1 MATPRVWPIGSCSCC
16 GTPRLVCAW
25 ETLGS
30 GWSWSASTSAFW
42 PAGSKSSIKGSWS
55 AHPRCCCDH
64 GQACRADA
72 RAADVRH
79 ARRARRDRRPATVSK
94 DVALELDGV
103 EVTVTNP
110 DKVFF
115 PRLGKTKLDL
125 VNYYLSVAEAAL
137 RGVAQ
142 RPMNL
147 KRFPNGAEG
156 EPFYQKRAPT
166 PRPAWIETATVEFPS
181 GRTADEVVCTNA
193 ACLAWVVNLGCI
205 DLNPW
210 PVRAADVDHP
220 DELRI
225 DLDPQ
230 PEASWDDVR
239 KVALLAR
246 DVLGEHG
253 LVGYPKTSGSRG
265 IHINVRIEPRWAFVD
280 VRRAAV
286 ALAREM
292 ERRAP
297 GLATAAWWKEER
309 QGVFLDYNQNA
320 RDRTVASAYSVRPR
334 PDARVSTP
342 LRWDEVAEADP
353 ANFTM
358 DTVPQ
363 RLAQMGD
370 PAADIDARAGRLNGL
385 LALAHRDT
393 ANGLPD
399 APWPPH
405 YPKGTDEPIRA
416 QPSRRRRP
424 AV

>member
-1 MATPRVWPIGSCSCC
+1 M
-16 GTPRLVCAW
+16 
-25 ETLGS
+25 
-30 GWSWSASTSAFW
+30 
-42 PAGSKSSIKGSWS
+42 
-55 AHPRCCCDH
+55 
-64 GQACRADA
+64 
-72 RAADVRH
+72 
-79 ARRARRDRRPATVSK
+79 SK
-94 DVALELDGV
+94 DVVLEVDGI

-125 VNYYLSVAEAAL
+125 VNYYLSVADAAL

-166 PRPAWIETATVEFPS
+166 PRPAWLETATVEFPS
-181 GRTADEVVCTNA
+181 GRTAEEVVCTNA
-193 ACLAWVVNLGCI
+193 AGLAWVVNLGCI

-210 PVRAADVDHP
+210 PVRASDVDHP

-265 IHINVRIEPRWAFVD
+265 IHINVRIEPRWPFVD

-309 QGVFLDYNQNA
+309 RGVFLDYNQNA
-320 RDRTVASAYSVRPR
+320 RDRTIASAYSVRPR

-342 LRWDEVAEADP
+342 LRWDEVADVDP
-353 ANFTM
+353 ASFTI

-370 PAADIDARAGRLNGL
+370 PAADIDARVGRLDSL
-385 LALAHRDT
+385 LALADRDT

-405 YPKGTDEPIRA
+405 YPKGPDEPIRA

>member
-1 MATPRVWPIGSCSCC
+1 M
-16 GTPRLVCAW
+16 
-25 ETLGS
+25 
-30 GWSWSASTSAFW
+30 
-42 PAGSKSSIKGSWS
+42 
-55 AHPRCCCDH
+55 
-64 GQACRADA
+64 
-72 RAADVRH
+72 
-79 ARRARRDRRPATVSK
+79 
-94 DVALELDGV
+94 ELDGV

-370 PAADIDARAGRLNGL
+370 PAADIDARAGRLDGL
-385 LALAHRDT
+385 LALADRDT

>member
-1 MATPRVWPIGSCSCC
+1 M
-16 GTPRLVCAW
+16 
-25 ETLGS
+25 
-30 GWSWSASTSAFW
+30 
-42 PAGSKSSIKGSWS
+42 
-55 AHPRCCCDH
+55 
-64 GQACRADA
+64 
-72 RAADVRH
+72 
-79 ARRARRDRRPATVSK
+79 SK

-370 PAADIDARAGRLNGL
+370 PAADIDARAGRLDGL
-385 LALAHRDT
+385 LALADRDT

-405 YPKGTDEPIRA
+405 YPKGADEPIRA

>member
-1 MATPRVWPIGSCSCC
+1 M
-16 GTPRLVCAW
+16 
-25 ETLGS
+25 
-30 GWSWSASTSAFW
+30 
-42 PAGSKSSIKGSWS
+42 
-55 AHPRCCCDH
+55 
-64 GQACRADA
+64 
-72 RAADVRH
+72 
-79 ARRARRDRRPATVSK
+79 SK